1 MCLSLPPIGTQV
13 HFSALVFQDLMIRTH
28 GRQIC
33 VFRLASWVFLMWD
46 VPLYAVNVFY
56 YHWLIEKLLWSM
68 AGKNI
73 ARQEI
78 QEEMEEE
85 RRQSHGDATM

>member
-1 MCLSLPPIGTQV
+1 
-13 HFSALVFQDLMIRTH
+13 
-28 GRQIC
+28 
-33 VFRLASWVFLMWD
+33 MWD